1 MNSRTT
7 KKAEGGKVREV
18 EGTKLGIVIEMHNNF
33 EEAEE
38 EVKPKMLTPK
48 LRITSKKELYVVEDE
63 NTSPFRDK

>member
-18 EGTKLGIVIEMHNNF
+18 EGTKLGIVMEMHKNY

-38 EVKPKMLTPK
+38 EPKMLTPK
-48 LRITSKKELYVVEDE
+48 LRITSKK
-63 NTSPFRDK
+63 